1 MYVPNYGIYVPN
13 YGMYVP
19 YYGTYIFIA
28 KTKHLCSK
36 RIRFVWL
43 NDLSCPL

>member
-1 MYVPNYGIYVPN
+1 MAVPYHGMAVPN

-19 YYGTYIFIA
+19 YHGTEIFIA

-36 RIRFVWL
+36 RIRFLWFY
-43 NDLSCPL
+43 DLRCPL